1 MANGSFTLVNSS
13 IICDSAIYYS
23 HIAFHYIHFGL
34 LRHFSYYSHSK
45 YMQIFCVAKSL
56 YFGLLP
62 RAGSLIRLVAQSC
75 ERTYKTSMPLLA
87 RIMSM
92 QLYPGID
99 QQQQRNPKY
108 ILETLFFLAATFWSI
123 RQEVQKILSISYFLC
138 RIFLSVDKTSPE
150 FFCRIDK
157 RSKISLS
164 ISYFFCHFDK
174 KNRCFQVNK
183 LYISHSFCF

>member
-1 MANGSFTLVNSS
+1 MKA
-13 IICDSAIYYS
+13 IRDSAIYYS

-99 QQQQRNPKY
+99 QQQQRNPHDKY
-108 ILETLFFLAATFWSI
+108 SKPIQLTLRLTVTQLLPPGVS
-123 RQEVQKILSISYFLC
+123 R
-138 RIFLSVDKTSPE
+138 RPTSMDAFVYRRE
-150 FFCRIDK
+150 YTYLLRTT
-157 RSKISLS
+157 
-164 ISYFFCHFDK
+164 
-174 KNRCFQVNK
+174 
-183 LYISHSFCF
+183 